1 MKRILVWSGAL
12 LMALMNLAAQTSGVV
27 YQDAQARLTLIADG
41 AIRLEYAP
49 DGKWVDNKSFIA
61 VQRHYAPVPHQVIS
75 KGPWVEI
82 KTSKM
87 RVRSARGAEP
97 SRQTTC

>member
-1 MKRILVWSGAL
+1 MKKFIVWGWATLVAILH
-12 LMALMNLAAQTSGVV
+12 LAAQPGSGVV

-61 VQRHYAPVPHQVIS
+61 VERLYTPVAHQVS
-75 KGPWVEI
+75 NKGKWVEI
-82 KTSKM
+82 
-87 RVRSARGAEP
+87 
-97 SRQTTC
+97 